1 MLQLVLRLVA
11 WPGPPCPTLSSI
23 ILTSVVCSE
32 GALAPWSEVRLELQ
46 QEQVERDRAC
56 LVSVNMIYL
65 YLAVGNLAGNGIQSL
80 ATGGGKGGK
89 SAEKGAKK
97 AKGGKSG
104 EAKGGKSGEKG
115 KKGKKGRK

>member
-1 MLQLVLRLVA
+1 MDWLEL
-11 WPGPPCPTLSSI
+11 PCPTLSSI

-46 QEQVERDRAC
+46 QEQVDRDRAC
-56 LVSVNMIYL
+56 LVSVNIIYL
-65 YLAVGNLAGNGIQSL
+65 YLAVGNLAGNGIQEL

>member
-1 MLQLVLRLVA
+1 MDWLEL
-11 WPGPPCPTLSSI
+11 PCPTLSSI

-65 YLAVGNLAGNGIQSL
+65 YLAVGNLAGNGIQEL